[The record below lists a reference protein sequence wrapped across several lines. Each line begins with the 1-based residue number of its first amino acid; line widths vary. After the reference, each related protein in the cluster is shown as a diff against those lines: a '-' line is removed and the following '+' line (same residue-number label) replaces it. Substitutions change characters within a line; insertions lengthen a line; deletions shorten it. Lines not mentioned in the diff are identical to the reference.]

1 MPRRPPSLRH
11 RAVIARRRLLGEIR
25 HLQAAEKLLVQT
37 LRALSVEGAALQAVV
52 AAESG
57 AAPGARGCA
66 RPAAAPTAPT
76 TSAIGAALAAMG
88 AEAAGASDQSAAAG
102 LAGPGVPLAATMGVH
117 QALPSPVGDPAQAA
131 DTSTL
136 AAGVV
141 EADSRLV
148 ATLAATDD
156 GSMSSLGI
164 RVLSGVAHLCGTI
177 DGEEDGEEQEE
188 EYDF

>member
-11 RAVIARRRLLGEIR
+11 RAIIARRRLLGEIR

-57 AAPGARGCA
+57 ATPTARGRA
-66 RPAAAPTAPT
+66 RGAAAPAAPT
-76 TSAIGAALAAMG
+76 TSAMGAVLATVG
-88 AEAAGASDQSAAAG
+88 AEAAGASDQSTAAG
-102 LAGPGVPLAATMGVH
+102 LAGLGVPLVATLGAQ
-117 QALPSPVGDPAQAA
+117 QALSPAVGDPAQAA
-131 DTSTL
+131 GASTL
-136 AAGVV
+136 AAGMA

-148 ATLAATDD
+148 VALAATDD

-164 RVLSGVAHLCGTI
+164 RALSGVAHLCGTM
-177 DGEEDGEEQEE
+177 DGEEEGEEQEE